1 MPDPRPAAQSQAGLA
16 GAPIGMGVP
25 MDESGKGGKEF
36 DLQQLFKPLLLLLLT
51 ALFVQQLPLSGRR
64 PAADKDR
71 PAPLGIRVDARLWA
85 DPFDAPRRDSL
96 SSVPHDTGFADFG
109 GQIAAHIAD
118 PLGSRPLLFLG
129 VMLDGGPYAENVES
143 RRRTRY
149 AVISGLSVSGY
160 EPEDPEHLRYLRFP
174 DPYRLYDPWQ
184 KRVLSHDE
192 RQFPDVVP
200 YEWFRPARP
209 SGGAPASDVPAV
221 LVLWLDESGL
231 GSRPLE
237 KLGVLHNQLRLLPL
251 KSIYRCPHPDK
262 DDATR
267 WLCRPSA
274 RPSLVEEQV
283 NAVLAEIDRSGSDGT
298 TANASWRDLQR
309 FLTEFDGVDGVPL
322 ASLSSYLRFLPLAES
337 IEELSRAAAGTKGTD
352 DRQKATISCE
362 LPGDSLL
369 FPLLGIR
376 ATGFIDA
383 LAARLKVA
391 AAAAACTVESP
402 HDAGAPLSPLFD
414 RSNYRFEIVG
424 PASSGQLSAMIRNL
438 RELPPQASAEGRNR
452 QVPVR
457 FFSAMASA
465 DERALLGRSGADAH
479 AAGISE
485 LFARWNIPF
494 YRTLVPDDRLAE
506 TIREELERRGVP
518 TASREN
524 PIVLISEWDNTYAQ
538 MLRTTFCEKLY
549 SPQRGDHPAAR
560 NSVQYGL
567 CRKFAYSYLR
577 GIDGEGAPRPVGVAS
592 ETSARGAGAALDRA
606 LASAAPTELSF
617 GDDQMDYLSRIAED
631 IASHDAYL
639 RRGSPSGAIRAI
651 GLLGSDVYD
660 KLMIL
665 RVLRKHFHDVLFF
678 TTDLDARLLGENG
691 TEQVTRNLIIASS
704 YGLQLRNSLQKDIP
718 PFRSSHQTAYF
729 LATQMAVADLNDP
742 LGPGWLQQADA
753 GYWLEP
759 HLFEVGRSRFI
770 PLVQPESTDKA
781 GAACSSVPACLSQRE
796 NIAPQ
801 VTRAES
807 PAPILWR
814 LGAVLLIVLATAG
827 AWYGAGFHVMR
838 SPRRNAPVSGAGRIG
853 YTAFATVALLAVL
866 GYAAW
871 CSEEPLDGL
880 QGVSIWPTEFIRLAA
895 FAMVLLYFWPGTVQW
910 LDGLRADLVTRGLI
924 PEAVPPWPAR
934 TVFDCLYS
942 TRFWLAVLVA
952 GGALLGLQVS
962 SEFQGVGRVELLA
975 IPAVLAACALGE
987 NLSHRIWRLPNGQ
1000 AEDPVSLTGRL
1011 HDWFVDGN
1019 HDRRVVV
1026 FMLGFIAVSM
1036 ALMVV
1041 FGLPYVPYRGTVA
1054 KWADRIVLDS
1064 IVIAFQG
1071 MTALVIE
1078 AVRLSC
1084 RYLRQLDRISEA
1096 AARREGAPPDDGPS
1110 VHWTVIQFAG
1120 LITRHANRLIG
1131 YPFIVATLLV
1141 LSRVRLFDDWSFPIG
1156 LSIVFALCFGFL
1168 LAAAWTMRREAYALR
1183 QGVLDRL
1190 AAGGA
1195 PDPVVVHRPM
1205 AAMVEAYREG
1215 AYAPLLQ
1222 RPVFRGLLLLVTGGS
1237 AEFLFPL
1244 LFNLF

>member
-1 MPDPRPAAQSQAGLA
+1 
-16 GAPIGMGVP
+16 
-25 MDESGKGGKEF
+25 MDESSKGSKEF

-71 PAPLGIRVDARLWA
+71 PAPLGIKVDARLWA

-96 SSVPHDTGFADFG
+96 SSDPHVTGLADFG
-109 GQIAAHIAD
+109 GQIAAHVTD
-118 PLGSRPLLFLG
+118 PTGSRPVVFLG

-184 KRVLSHDE
+184 KRVLSRDE
-192 RQFPDVVP
+192 RQFPEVVP
-200 YEWFRPARP
+200 YEWFLPARH
-209 SGGAPASDVPAV
+209 SGVAPASDTPAV
-221 LVLWLDESGL
+221 LVLWLDESDL
-231 GSRPLE
+231 GARPLE
-237 KLGVLHNQLRLLPL
+237 KLGVLYTQLRLLPL
-251 KSIYRCPHPDK
+251 KSLYRCPQPDPDVGTK
-262 DDATR
+262 
-267 WLCRPSA
+267 WSCRPSA

-283 NAVLAEIDRSGSDGT
+283 NAVLNELTAAGGTGSAQSAT
-298 TANASWRDLQR
+298 WRDLQR
-309 FLTEFDGVDGVPL
+309 FLSEPEGMNDDSA
-322 ASLSSYLRFLPLAES
+322 ASLSSYLRFLPLARS
-337 IEELSRAAAGTKGTD
+337 MEERSRPVDARDREIAKLTD
-352 DRQKATISCE
+352 FIAPIRADGSKNPGEPQQSPQPCE
-362 LPGDSLL
+362 LANDSLL
-369 FPLLGIR
+369 FPLLGLR

-383 LAARLKVA
+383 LAARMKTA
-391 AAAAACTVESP
+391 AAASSCVVESP
-402 HDAGAPLSPLFD
+402 HDAKGPLSPLFD
-414 RSNYRFEIVG
+414 GSNYRFEIVG

-438 RELPPQASAEGRNR
+438 RELPAQVSAGGRNR

-465 DERALLGRSGADAH
+465 DEGALIDRSGADGH
-479 AAGISE
+479 AASISE
-485 LFARWNIPF
+485 LFARWSIPY
-494 YRTLVPDDRLAE
+494 YRALVPDDRLAAA
-506 TIREELERRGVP
+506 IRDELERRGIP
-518 TASREN
+518 AASREN

-549 SPQRGDHPAAR
+549 SPYPGDHPAAG

-606 LASAAPTELSF
+606 MASGAPTELSF

-631 IASHDAYL
+631 IASHDADL

-678 TTDLDARLLGENG
+678 TTDLDARLLGESG
-691 TEQVTRNLIIASS
+691 AEQVTRNLVIASS

-729 LATQMAVADLNDP
+729 LATQMAVGDLNEP
-742 LGPGWLQQADA
+742 LGPGWLQQAA
-753 GYWLEP
+753 SGYWLEP
-759 HLFEVGRSRFI
+759 RLFEVGRSRFI
-770 PLVQPESTDKA
+770 PLVQPDSTDRLR
-781 GAACSSVPACLSQRE
+781 AACGSVPACLSQRE
-796 NIAPQ
+796 N
-801 VTRAES
+801 VTPLVIRPES
-807 PAPILWR
+807 SAPIVWR

-827 AWYGAGFHVMR
+827 AWHGAGFHVTR
-838 SPRRNAPVSGAGRIG
+838 SPHRTARVSGLGRIG
-853 YTAFATVALLAVL
+853 YPALATGALAAALA
-866 GYAAW
+866 YAAW
-871 CSEEPLDGL
+871 CSEEPLDAL
-880 QGVSIWPTEFIRLAA
+880 QGVSIWPTEFVRLAA
-895 FAMVLLYFWPGTVQW
+895 FAMVLLYFWPNTVRW
-910 LDGLRADLVTRGLI
+910 LDAFRADITTRGLV
-924 PEAVPPWPAR
+924 PASVPPWPSR
-934 TVFDCLYS
+934 TVLDCLRS
-942 TRFWLAVLVA
+942 TRFWLAILVT

-962 SEFQGVGRVELLA
+962 SEFPGIGPVELLA

-987 NLSHRIWRLPNGQ
+987 NLSHRIWRLPNGH
-1000 AEDPVSLTGRL
+1000 ADDPAGLTGRL
-1011 HDWFVDGN
+1011 HDWFVDSN

-1026 FMLGFIAVSM
+1026 FMFGFIAVSM

-1041 FGLPYVPYRGTVA
+1041 SGLPYVPYRGTVA

-1084 RYLRQLDRISEA
+1084 QYLRQLDRISEA
-1096 AARREGAPPDDGPS
+1096 AARRDGVSPDGGPTL
-1110 VHWTVIQFAG
+1110 HWTVIQLAG

-1141 LSRVRLFDDWSFPIG
+1141 LSRVRLFDDWSFPLG

-1183 QGVLDRL
+1183 RGVLDRVM
-1190 AAGGA
+1190 ACDTQVEGGDLRSLV
-1195 PDPVVVHRPM
+1195 P
-1205 AAMVEAYREG
+1205 MVEAYREG

-1244 LFNLF
+1244 LINLF